1 MDHVALVSRDN
12 YAATP
17 YGPWSAT
24 ESLTANPYAV
34 PQLGVQKG
42 RRVAPE
48 QLSGALDEIEA
59 GNVGERRDVSSTVLK
74 KHDQSLWCHHQ
85 GAKRERGPADE
96 QDVFIGKIA
105 LEFEESAAIHHLAAL
120 GVHLMQQR

>member
-1 MDHVALVSRDN
+1 
-12 YAATP
+12 
-17 YGPWSAT
+17 
-24 ESLTANPYAV
+24 LTANPYAV

-96 QDVFIGKIA
+96 QDAFIGEKIA
-105 LEFEESAAIHHLAAL
+105 LEFEESAPIHHLAAV
-120 GVHLMQQR
+120 GVHLIQQR